1 MEARG
6 EPQHRT
12 QVNPRKAG
20 LPGQACLPTR
30 RPVSNRGRTV
40 VGAAAAGSHSSL
52 PQEISPDPSFG
63 RAQEGNDAGL
73 MSGEKSDRLVVAM
86 KPVKAGGAKG
96 AMGFEA

>member
-20 LPGQACLPTR
+20 LPGQACVPTR

-40 VGAAAAGSHSSL
+40 LGAAAAGSHSSL
-52 PQEISPDPSFG
+52 PQEISSGPVTVEPKKTF
-63 RAQEGNDAGL
+63 DADS
-73 MSGEKSDRLVVAM
+73 MPREKSDRLVVAM
-86 KPVKAGGAKG
+86 KTVKAVGAKG

>member
-20 LPGQACLPTR
+20 LSGQACVSTR
-30 RPVSNRGRTV
+30 RPISNSWQEG

-52 PQEISPDPSFG
+52 PQKISLGPETVETKKATTRARCQG
-63 RAQEGNDAGL
+63 RSRIA
-73 MSGEKSDRLVVAM
+73 S
-86 KPVKAGGAKG
+86 
-96 AMGFEA
+96 

>member
-20 LPGQACLPTR
+20 LPGQACRLTQ
-30 RPVSNRGRTV
+30 RPISNRGRTV
-40 VGAAAAGSHSSL
+40 VGAAAAGSHSYLTPRDL
-52 PQEISPDPSFG
+52 PWSGNG
-63 RAQEGNDAGL
+63 RGHEGNDAGS
-73 MSGEKSDRLVVAM
+73 MPGEKSDRPVVAR

>member
-12 QVNPRKAG
+12 QVNPRKAS
-20 LPGQACLPTR
+20 LPGQACVSTR

-40 VGAAAAGSHSSL
+40 LGAAATGSHSSL
-52 PQEISPDPSFG
+52 LQEISFRPRFG
-63 RAQEGNDAGL
+63 RAQEGNDAGSTR
-73 MSGEKSDRLVVAM
+73 MEKSDRLIVAT